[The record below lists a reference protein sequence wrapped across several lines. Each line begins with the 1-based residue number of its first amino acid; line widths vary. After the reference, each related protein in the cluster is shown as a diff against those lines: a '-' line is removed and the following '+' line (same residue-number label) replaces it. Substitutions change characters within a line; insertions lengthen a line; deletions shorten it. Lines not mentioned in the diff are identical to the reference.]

1 MRAAVL
7 RTPGEPLSVEDV
19 DLDAPGPGEIQVRI
33 EAAGVCHS
41 DLHYMTGD
49 LAARLPIVVGH
60 EGAGIVEALGPGA
73 GTRVAVG
80 DRVALLW
87 RPRCGEC
94 DACVRGN
101 PVLCVY
107 GGVFARTNGLFD
119 GTTRLHRAD
128 GHGGDERI
136 HHLMGVSCFAERV
149 VVSETSVAKVPD
161 GVPPEVAAIAACAV
175 ITGVGAVLNVVDS
188 PGGRPLGIIGA
199 GGVGLA
205 AVMGAQLAGAE
216 PIIAVDL
223 DPAKLELAQRF
234 GATHVVDA
242 GREDVVARIQELTG
256 GGAPWMIDAVGSPA
270 TMQQG
275 VASLAPEGTLVA
287 IGLSRADATFA
298 VPINE
303 LVQRQ
308 KRIVGSLYGSSNPR
322 IDLPRIFALYL
333 AGRLPLDELIGTRR
347 PLAQVNE
354 AYDELRQGAA
364 GRGILLP

>member
-7 RTPGEPLSVEDV
+7 RTVGEPLAIEDV
-19 DLDAPGPGEIQVRI
+19 ALDAPGPGEVLVRI

-49 LAARLPIVVGH
+49 LPAKLPLVVGH

-73 GTRVAVG
+73 GDRVAIG

-101 PVLCVY
+101 PVLCRF
-107 GGVFARTNGLFD
+107 GRVFAQTNGLFD
-119 GTTRLHRAD
+119 GTTRLHSPD
-128 GHGGDERI
+128 GAERI

-175 ITGVGAVLNVVDS
+175 ITGVGAVLNAVDS
-188 PGGRPLGIIGA
+188 PGGRPLGILGA

-205 AVMGAQLAGAE
+205 AVMGAHLAGAE
-216 PIIAVDL
+216 PIIAIDL
-223 DPAKLELAQRF
+223 DAAKLELARRF
-234 GATHVVDA
+234 GATHTIDA
-242 GREDVVARIQELTG
+242 GREDVVARVQELTD
-256 GGAPWMIDAVGSPA
+256 GGAPWMIDAVGAPA
-270 TMQQG
+270 TMQQA
-275 VASLAPEGTLVA
+275 VACLAPEGTLVA
-287 IGLSRADATFA
+287 IGLSRADATFP

-347 PLAQVNE
+347 PLAEVNE
-354 AYDELRQGAA
+354 AYAELRQGAA
-364 GRGILLP
+364 GRGILIP

>member
-1 MRAAVL
+1 MKAAVL
-7 RTPGEPLSVEDV
+7 RAPGEPLAIEDV
-19 DLDAPGPGEIQVRI
+19 ALDAPGPGEVLVRI

-49 LAARLPIVVGH
+49 LPAKLPIVVGH

-73 GTRVAVG
+73 GERVAVG

-101 PVLCVY
+101 PVLCRY
-107 GGVFARTNGLFD
+107 GRVFAQTNGLFD
-119 GTTRLHRAD
+119 GTTRLSSSD
-128 GHGGDERI
+128 GSERI

-149 VVSETSVAKVPD
+149 VVSETSVALVPD

-175 ITGVGAVLNVVDS
+175 ITGVGAVLNAVES
-188 PGGRPLGIIGA
+188 PGGRPLGILGA

-205 AVMGAQLAGAE
+205 AVMGAHLAGAE
-216 PIIAVDL
+216 PVIAIDL
-223 DPAKLELAQRF
+223 DPAKLELARRF
-234 GATHVVDA
+234 GATHVIDA
-242 GREDVVARIQELTG
+242 GTEDVVARVQELTG
-256 GGAPWMIDAVGSPA
+256 EGVPWMIDAVGAPA
-270 TMQQG
+270 TMQQA
-275 VASLAPEGTLVA
+275 VACLAPEGVLVA
-287 IGLSRADATFA
+287 IGLSRADATFP

-347 PLAQVNE
+347 PLAEVNE
-354 AYDELRQGAA
+354 AYAELRQGAA
-364 GRGILLP
+364 GRGILIP